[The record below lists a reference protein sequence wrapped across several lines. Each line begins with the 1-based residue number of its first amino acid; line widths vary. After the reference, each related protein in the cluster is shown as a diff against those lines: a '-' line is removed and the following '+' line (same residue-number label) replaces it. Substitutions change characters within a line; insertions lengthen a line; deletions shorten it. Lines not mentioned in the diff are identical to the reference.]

1 MAKTGRPSSYSVE
14 IADEICE
21 RMIEGETI
29 AEICRDE
36 AMPSRMTVYRWRDAD
51 KSFDTRCARAR
62 EGMADD
68 FEARMQAVTE
78 KVEAGTLP
86 PDAARVIVS
95 NLQWRAAK
103 AAPKTFGDAVNLK
116 HSDPDGGPVQI
127 NHNDVTERALKMLTD
142 EQLQE
147 LTVIDANKNNSGNG
161 AS

>member
-1 MAKTGRPSSYSVE
+1 MATAGRPSSYSVE
-14 IADEICE
+14 IADKICE

-36 AMPSRMTVYRWRDAD
+36 SMPSRRTVYDWQDAHPE
-51 KSFDTRCARAR
+51 FRTRCARAR

-68 FEARMQAVTE
+68 FEARMQSVTE

-116 HSDPDGGPVQI
+116 HSDPDGGPVAVSNVTAQVLREI
-127 NHNDVTERALKMLTD
+127 PTERLESILAASD
-142 EQLQE
+142 
-147 LTVIDANKNNSGNG
+147 DA
-161 AS
+161 